1 MAKIFGIQL
10 KNVKQF
16 TGWEG
21 YGVNASV
28 YLDGKRIGTFN
39 DRADGGPLD
48 LDCDTKEAEEALLAR
63 MREYFKA
70 NPEVDSLELWQNRKK
85 YKDGNYPYTSY
96 EKKEDEELMVGVF
109 FGKLQKMLDLE
120 KLYKQY
126 AKKYNGFAIVDF
138 DFIHTGDCP
147 IPRDSTYV
155 VVDKEEAFTE
165 VRNKVEAI
173 NKNYTMDV
181 YRTLEDFEVVA

>member
-48 LDCDTKEAEEALLAR
+48 WTVIQKKQRKPC
-63 MREYFKA
+63 
-70 NPEVDSLELWQNRKK
+70 SLE
-85 YKDGNYPYTSY
+85 
-96 EKKEDEELMVGVF
+96 
-109 FGKLQKMLDLE
+109 
-120 KLYKQY
+120 
-126 AKKYNGFAIVDF
+126 
-138 DFIHTGDCP
+138 
-147 IPRDSTYV
+147 
-155 VVDKEEAFTE
+155 
-165 VRNKVEAI
+165 
-173 NKNYTMDV
+173 
-181 YRTLEDFEVVA
+181 